1 MLRKIILE
9 IFIMCL
15 GFVVPVYAIDSS
27 SMVIQEDI
35 KGSTAYDNGIVDF
48 EAKKAVYNTNGSTLE
63 LREDVKFKTS
73 EGLELE
79 TEVITWD
86 KDKDLVSTKE
96 EVRINKND
104 PNIDIKGKG
113 MAAKPGLKTVK
124 LDNEVEVVIPQEDSM
139 YIVIT
144 CDGPL
149 EVSYD
154 KGQAIFRNDVK
165 VSQKDSELYTDLA
178 TIYFDSKTKI
188 LDKIVA
194 DGNVRLIRGK
204 DTSYSEKAIYY
215 AKDKRIVLEGR
226 PRLVIFPEQAQSDPL
241 KDGWTLDEISGK

>member
-1 MLRKIILE
+1 MFKNIIFYTILVL
-9 IFIMCL
+9 L
-15 GFVVPVYAIDSS
+15 GFNAQAYAVDPSSVVV
-27 SMVIQEDI
+27 QEDI
-35 KGSTAYDNGIVDF
+35 KGSTAYENGIVDF
-48 EAKKAVYNTNGSTLE
+48 EAKKAVYHTDGSTLE
-63 LREDVKFKTS
+63 LRDDVKFKTT

-79 TEVITWD
+79 TEVIKWD
-86 KDKDLVSTKE
+86 KDRDLVSTNK

-104 PNIDIKGKG
+104 PNIDIKGRG

-124 LDNEVEVVIPQEDSM
+124 LDHEVEVVIPQEDSK

-154 KGQAIFRNDVK
+154 DGMAIFRNEVK

-204 DTSYSEKAIYY
+204 DTSYSEKAVYY

-226 PRLVIFPEQAQSDPL
+226 PRLVIFPEQAETDPF
-241 KDGWTLDEISGK
+241 KDGWSLDEISGK

>member
-1 MLRKIILE
+1 MVKKII
-9 IFIMCL
+9 FNTT
-15 GFVVPVYAIDSS
+15 VVLLSFNVCAYALDSANV
-27 SMVIQEDI
+27 VIQEDI

-48 EAKKAVYNTNGSTLE
+48 EAKKAVYDTNGSTVE

-79 TEVITWD
+79 TELIKWD
-86 KDKDLVSTKE
+86 QDKDLVSTDE

-104 PNIDIKGKG
+104 PNIDIKGRG

-124 LDNEVEVVIPQEDSM
+124 LENEVEVVIPQEDSK

-154 KGQAIFRNDVK
+154 DGMAIFRNEVK
-165 VSQKDSELYTDLA
+165 VSQKDSEIYTDLA
-178 TIYFDSKTKI
+178 TIYFDAKTKV
-188 LDKIVA
+188 LDRIVA
-194 DGNVRLIRGK
+194 EGNVRLIRGK
-204 DTSYSEKAIYY
+204 DTSYSEKAVYY
-215 AKDKRIVLEGR
+215 AKNKRIVLEGR
-226 PRLVIFPEQAQSDPL
+226 PRLVIFPEQSQSDPL
-241 KDGWTLDEISGK
+241 KDGWSLDELSGK

>member
-1 MLRKIILE
+1 MVRKELINTFLVLNLLC
-9 IFIMCL
+9 MNS
-15 GFVVPVYAIDSS
+15 YAVDSS
-27 SMVIQEDI
+27 SVVIQEDI

-48 EAKKAVYNTNGSTLE
+48 EAKKAVYNTDGSTLE
-63 LREDVKFKTS
+63 LRDDVKFKTS

-86 KDKDLVSTKE
+86 KNKDLVSTDE
-96 EVRINKND
+96 EVRINKSD
-104 PNIDIKGKG
+104 PSIDIKGRG

-154 KGQAIFRNDVK
+154 EGMAIFRNDVK

-178 TIYFDSKTKI
+178 TIYFDAKTKI
-188 LDKIVA
+188 LDRIVA

-204 DTSYSEKAIYY
+204 DTSYSEKAVYY

-226 PRLVIFPEQAQSDPL
+226 PRLVIFPEQQESDPF
-241 KDGWTLDEISGK
+241 KDGWSLDEISGK